1 MSTVN
6 RAVEGLRFRI
16 KSHELSGRL
25 SDMAKDYEAAA
36 NGDEPE
42 EAPVAN
48 SADRAIEQQRLRE
61 LAERC
66 FFLADHVYEQADY
79 MLTLDELETLGF
91 IDSEES

>member
-6 RAVEGLRFRI
+6 NAVEGLRFRI

-25 SDMAKDYEAAA
+25 VDMAEDYEAAA
-36 NGDEPE
+36 NTDEPDG
-42 EAPVAN
+42 APVAC
-48 SADRAIEQQRLRE
+48 SADREIEQQRLRE

-66 FFLADHVYEQADY
+66 RFLADHVYEHADY